1 MAEHSLEPVPQ
12 EIVAKLSEVS
22 SATVAYYLLNQGI
35 RRTFMTGVY
44 RLNPGRSMVGYAS
57 TLRLLPM
64 REDLYD
70 PATIANATH
79 PQRRLVDNIESGA
92 VMVIDARGELGA
104 GVLGDILVARLE
116 AGGASGVVTDGALRD
131 TPTLRQ
137 QNLPLYTGGAHGG
150 ASMSMHIA
158 LDMDIPV
165 QCGGVTVVP
174 GDVLLGDDEGVVVIP
189 RKMLEQV
196 ADATLRQE
204 RIERY
209 VLHRVRAGSSIRGVY
224 PPGPETVQEAEE
236 WLARE
241 EGGEQR

>member
-1 MAEHSLEPVPQ
+1 MAENSFDPVPE

-22 SATVAYYLLNQGI
+22 TATVAYYLLHQGI
-35 RRTFMTGVY
+35 RRVFMTGVY
-44 RLNPGRSMVGYAS
+44 RLNPGRPMVGYAS

-79 PQRRLVDNIESGA
+79 PQRRLVDTIEPGA
-92 VMVIDARGELGA
+92 VMVVDARGNLEA
-104 GVLGDILVARLE
+104 GVLGDVLVARL
-116 AGGASGVVTDGALRD
+116 GARGAAGVVTDGALRD
-131 TPTLRQ
+131 TPTLRE
-137 QNLPLYTGGAHGG
+137 LDFPLYTGGAHGG

-158 LDMDIPV
+158 LDMNIPV

-189 RKMLEQV
+189 RKMVEQV
-196 ADATLRQE
+196 AEATLRQE

-209 VLHRVRAGSSIRGVY
+209 VLHRVRAGSGLPGVY
-224 PPGPETVQEAEE
+224 PPGPETVREAEE
-236 WLARE
+236 WLAR
-241 EGGEQR
+241 GEKGE